1 MQYVKVTL
9 TDKEYK
15 HLFTQ
20 GANAIYDFGKQHLGF
35 GINSD
40 PVGYY
45 GIHLR
50 EDKETG
56 EKYVLIDLA
65 DDFNYLQEAEEY

>member
-1 MQYVKVTL
+1 MQYIKVTL

-20 GANAIYDFGKQHLGF
+20 GADAIIDFGKEHLGF
-35 GINSD
+35 EINSD

-45 GIHLR
+45 GTLLK
-50 EDKETG
+50 EDKESG
-56 EKYVLIDLA
+56 EKYVLIKIA
-65 DDFNYLQEAEEY
+65 DDFNYLQKLED